1 MEPAIYTGVLRH
13 RRYRPRRHEFAYRLF
28 MAYLDVDRLP
38 ELMRVSPFASYNRW
52 NWAAY
57 DERDHLGDPSRPLR
71 ERLGAHAA
79 AEGLTLPDGPV
90 FLLTHLRYLGYV
102 FNPVSFFYCYDPE
115 ERLRLV
121 LAEVNNTFGE
131 THHYWLPVDAGR
143 PGARVGRHAARKQ
156 MHVSP
161 FLPMALD
168 YHFALTEPADR
179 LVVGMRT
186 IDAEQAAGG
195 PPLFDATLTLER
207 EPWSARS
214 LHRALARHPW
224 MTAKVIAAIHWE
236 ALKLYLKRVPV
247 YTHPAFAPSELRRG
261 KPRVAPAE
269 RSRGTSAPAHQT
281 TAGPVGE

>member
-1 MEPAIYTGVLRH
+1 MESAIYTGLLRH

-52 NWAAY
+52 NWATF

-71 ERLGAHAA
+71 ERLAADAA
-79 AEGLTLPDGPV
+79 AHGLALPGGPI

-102 FNPVSFFYCYDPE
+102 FNPVSFFYCHDRDG
-115 ERLRLV
+115 RLELV

-131 THHYWLPVDAGR
+131 THRYWLPAGAG
-143 PGARVGRHAARKQ
+143 GARDRVRRHTAAKR

-161 FLPMALD
+161 FMPMALD
-168 YHFALTEPADR
+168 YDFVLTEPADR
-179 LVVGMRT
+179 LVVRMRT

-195 PPLFDATLTLER
+195 TPLFDAALALDR
-207 EPWSARS
+207 QPWSARS

-224 MTAKVIAAIHWE
+224 MTAKIIGAIHWE
-236 ALKLYLKRVPV
+236 ALKLFLKKAPV
-247 YTHPAFAPSELRRG
+247 YTHPARGSALPRRG
-261 KPRVAPAE
+261 DCV
-269 RSRGTSAPAHQT
+269 
-281 TAGPVGE
+281 TAGLTTTERAGE

>member
-13 RRYRPRRHEFAYRLF
+13 RRYRPRPHEFAYRLF

-38 ELMRVSPFASYNRW
+38 ELMRVSPFTSYNRW

-71 ERLGAHAA
+71 ERLAGHAA
-79 AEGLTLPDGPV
+79 AEGLALPDGPIY
-90 FLLTHLRYLGYV
+90 LLTHLRYLGHC
-102 FNPVSFFYCYDPE
+102 FNPVSFFYCHDRD
-115 ERLRLV
+115 ERLQLV

-131 THHYWLPVDAGR
+131 THHYWLPARSGR
-143 PGARVGRHAARKQ
+143 MGGAARRHTARKQ

-168 YHFALTEPADR
+168 YDFVLTEPADR
-179 LVVGMRT
+179 LVVRMRT

-195 PPLFDATLTLER
+195 APLFDATLTLER
-207 EPWSARS
+207 EPWGARS

-224 MTAKVIAAIHWE
+224 MTAKVVGAIHWE
-236 ALKLYLKRVPV
+236 ALKLYLKKVPV
-247 YTHPAFAPSELRRG
+247 HTHPAFAPSELRRG
-261 KPRVAPAE
+261 KPALALSAR
-269 RSRGTSAPAHQT
+269 RRGKPVTARQT
-281 TAGPVGE
+281 TAGPAGE